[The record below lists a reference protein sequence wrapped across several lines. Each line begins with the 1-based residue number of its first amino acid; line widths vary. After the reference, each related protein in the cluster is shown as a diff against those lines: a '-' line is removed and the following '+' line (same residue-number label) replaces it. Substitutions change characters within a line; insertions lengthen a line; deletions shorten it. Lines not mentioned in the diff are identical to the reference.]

1 MVEGGGWMVEGR
13 KDPRRVQQDLD
24 SRIKFHTSK
33 GGHVMDKDKLKKIL
47 DFIHLR
53 FRAHGTELGMSA
65 EEVIQ
70 EARQV
75 RTASESEPEKG
86 ADDEPDR
93 EPQ

>member
-1 MVEGGGWMVEGR
+1 
-13 KDPRRVQQDLD
+13 
-24 SRIKFHTSK
+24 
-33 GGHVMDKDKLKKIL
+33 
-47 DFIHLR
+47 
-53 FRAHGTELGMSA
+53 MSA